1 MSANLS
7 PLRDWYREHAPQVQL
22 DSTHWSAALHSH
34 TLEDLTLAVELIDL
48 PEGNLPT
55 PALVNGLLAE
65 VRAARDTVQRRA
77 GGDRGLERFRADRK
91 TGFAAYKSDGAVAS

>member
-1 MSANLS
+1 MSANLH
-7 PLRDWYREHAPQVQL
+7 PLRDWYREHAPQVQMDPIRWAATL
-22 DSTHWSAALHSH
+22 SAH
-34 TLEDLTLAVELIDL
+34 TLDELTLAVELIDL

-65 VRAARDTVQRRA
+65 VREAGETVQRRA

-91 TGFAAYKSDGAVAS
+91 TGFAAYKTDGAVAS